1 MEVAVSNFVIK
12 DKLQASEKG
21 LMFEKILIPLKTN
34 VRPSFY
40 ENTLAVVNSNIV
52 TSYVRSS

>member
-12 DKLQASEKG
+12 DKLQASEKE

>member
-21 LMFEKILIPLKTN
+21 LMFEKILIPLKTH

-40 ENTLAVVNSNIV
+40 ENTLAVVNPNIV